1 MHYDE
6 LIRQCIESIKKYN
19 PNIEGPD
26 SFIDKYLKKVRIKL
40 NNNR

>member
-6 LIRQCIESIKKYN
+6 LISQCIEAIKKYN

-26 SFIDKYLKKVRIKL
+26 NFIDKYLKKVRFNI
-40 NNNR
+40 